1 MAPRFPL
8 FIDIEHQQCV
18 VVGGGAVA
26 ARRTETFLRC
36 GAKVK
41 VIAESF
47 SEPFAVILAEHGE
60 RVELVDASYH
70 ERHLQGAHVVTA
82 ATDDSLVNAKVGE
95 WCKAKNIPVSIADD
109 PAQSSFFFPGIVT
122 RGELAVGISTN
133 GTSPAAARQVREIIE
148 MVLPEDFGERIA
160 AVGRT

>member
-18 VVGGGAVA
+18 VIGGGAVA

-41 VIAESF
+41 VVAESF
-47 SEPFAVILAEHGE
+47 SEPFAVILAEHSD
-60 RVELVDASYH
+60 RVELVDASYQ
-70 ERHLQGAHVVTA
+70 ESHLQGAHVVTA
-82 ATDDSLVNAKVGE
+82 ATDDSGVNAQIGA
-95 WCKAKNIPVSIADD
+95 WCKLHHIPVSIADD
-109 PAQSSFFFPGIVT
+109 PEHSSFFFPGLVT
-122 RGELAVGISTN
+122 RGELSVGISTN
-133 GTSPAAARQVREIIE
+133 GTSPAAARQVREIVE
-148 MVLPEDFGERIA
+148 MVLPEDFGDRIA